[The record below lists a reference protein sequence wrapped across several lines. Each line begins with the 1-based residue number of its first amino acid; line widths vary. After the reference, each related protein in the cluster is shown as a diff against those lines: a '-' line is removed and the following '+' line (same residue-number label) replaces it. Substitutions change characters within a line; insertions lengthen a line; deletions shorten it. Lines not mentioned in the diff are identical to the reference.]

1 MNFLEPGVDA
11 EEGVWACEIVD
22 EYDSDCIFVVCPGD
36 GPEAF
41 LSGLLLTSITV
52 SQICILT
59 VDPSTLIFL
68 VANSTPMVGLLSA
81 MKESL
86 MNLLRMV
93 LLPTEVSP
101 MRMYFMM

>member
-1 MNFLEPGVDA
+1 MDFLEPGVDA
-11 EEGVWACEIVD
+11 IEGLRVGEIVD
-22 EYDSDCIFVVCPGD
+22 VDDAECVFIVGSGD
-36 GPEAF
+36 GSEAF
-41 LSGLLLTSITV
+41 LSGLGKRRDTV
-52 SQICILT
+52 SHICILM
-59 VDPSTLIFL
+59 VEPSTLTFL

-93 LLPTEVSP
+93 DFPTEVSP